1 MISIKKNFQKTPFH
15 LVDPSLWP
23 FIAASGAF
31 FLTFGTVLFMHHVNL
46 GNQLAFLGLFIII
59 LSMFGWWQNIIF
71 ETYNEGNHT
80 AAVQLG
86 LRFGMLL
93 FIISEVM
100 FFFGFFWAFFHA
112 SLSPSIEIGA
122 V

>member
-1 MISIKKNFQKTPFH
+1 
-15 LVDPSLWP
+15 
-23 FIAASGAF
+23 
-31 FLTFGTVLFMHHVNL
+31 MHHVNL